1 LARSSACNKAI
12 NRQGDKYL
20 KPVILLPQ
28 GLQLRVYLQPNARQD
43 CLQGL
48 HGDELKISIV
58 APAIDG
64 KANVYL
70 CKLLARWCKVSNK
83 QVVIIKG
90 KLSRHKTVFVCDLL
104 AVPVLFNEY
113 AQA

>member
-1 LARSSACNKAI
+1 
-12 NRQGDKYL
+12 L
-20 KPVILLPQ
+20 KPVILSPQ

-58 APAIDG
+58 APAVDG

-70 CKLLARWCKVSNK
+70 CKLLAKWCKVSNQ
-83 QVVIIKG
+83 QVVICKG
-90 KLSRHKTVFVCDLL
+90 KLSRHKTVVVRDVL
-104 AVPVLFNEY
+104 AVPPLFNEY
-113 AQA
+113 AEA